1 MQAPAGSESGIV
13 SDFDDGTTTTRF
25 GAGWSVSNDAMAG
38 GKSSAEMV
46 VVDGGAEGSAKS
58 LAIRGTISDAFKQ
71 AWAGAMFS
79 PGKQI
84 FQPANLGAKK
94 EVRFWAKGDGKTY
107 RVFIFAESKGYAPLT
122 QTFVA
127 GAEWKEYVFPLA
139 VVRRHR
145 RPRHH
150 GVDLRRRSGAGQ
162 LRIPDR
168 SCRVQ
173 IDHGRC
179 NTTQTSAGRGTCG

>member
-1 MQAPAGSESGIV
+1 
-13 SDFDDGTTTTRF
+13 
-25 GAGWSVSNDAMAG
+25 MAG
-38 GKSSAEMV
+38 GKSTAEMI
-46 VVDGGAEGSAKS
+46 VVDGGADGSAKS

-94 EVRFWAKGDGKTY
+94 EIRFWTKGDGKTY
-107 RVFIFAESKGYAPLT
+107 RVFVFAESKGYVPLT

-139 VVRRHR
+139 SFDGIDGRGIMALIFGGG
-145 RPRHH
+145 PAP
-150 GVDLRRRSGAGQ
+150 GSFAL
-162 LRIPDR
+162 
-168 SCRVQ
+168 Q
-173 IDHGRC
+173 IDHV
-179 NTTQTSAGRGTCG
+179 AFK